1 MVVSTTKRYVG
12 YPPEIPVAYRERP
25 WMVDLPIKFYQTWF
39 SVPVRYVSLQWP
51 DGKWSKNREKSWK
64 IHKRTGVMI
73 STKGKDP
80 NSAGQ
85 GINGSRDIFTANY
98 VYYPRVNYMKS
109 WKEETTFR
117 SHVFECKPLRLF
129 FLKTNQ
135 SWKNMFNMTRGDII
149 LGGRVDNLPRVS
161 VHLCDC

>member
-1 MVVSTTKRYVG
+1 
-12 YPPEIPVAYRERP
+12 
-25 WMVDLPIKFYQTWF
+25 
-39 SVPVRYVSLQWP
+39 
-51 DGKWSKNREKSWK
+51 
-64 IHKRTGVMI
+64 MI

-85 GINGSRDIFTANY
+85 GINGSRDIFTGNY

-129 FLKTNQ
+129 FFENQPKLKKHVQ
-135 SWKNMFNMTRGDII
+135 HDPW
-149 LGGRVDNLPRVS
+149 
-161 VHLCDC
+161 